1 MVTMMAYG
9 GICIAYISGKRSGG
23 GEGSS
28 SGSMVMGTAH
38 RTKPLAIST
47 SYFVMSFT
55 HFSSV
60 SLFQEI
66 KYRNLR

>member
-1 MVTMMAYG
+1 MVAY
-9 GICIAYISGKRSGG
+9 AYISGKRSGG

-38 RTKPLAIST
+38 RTKPLAIFA
-47 SYFVMSFT
+47 SYFVRNFT

-60 SLFQEI
+60 SLFQEV
-66 KYRNLR
+66 KYSNLR